1 MTTPGT
7 EGSHQKPT
15 LRGALRSVRLVWKV
29 NGLFL
34 LILVAA
40 LGISGYFTNLDFE
53 RSEIAAAREL
63 SLDSS
68 NRIVRRI
75 RELMLEEDAHDLPG
89 VVNRMGAESP
99 SYRDIRLIS
108 HQGMVLASQLPG
120 SPLTVDSLSWPCLV
134 CHTST
139 GRDAFAADSTGCSFC
154 QVIEH
159 ALEPRALSVVTPI
172 FGGAGCDDA
181 GCHAAATDSTLLG
194 VLQADYSLARTD
206 ALIAQRNRHTAYAI
220 ILSLILGSVATW
232 WMTERL
238 LGKRIRALREGALRL
253 AEHDFTFRFSDSTG
267 DGISQLVG
275 VFDNMTSE
283 LSTTLTELMSAKEHL
298 QAVVENSA
306 DIIITVDPTG
316 LITTFNPGA
325 EQILGYNREE
335 VIGRRIE
342 MLFADPR
349 ERDAAIAQLEHSD
362 HVVNYVTRFVT
373 KDGVIR
379 NVLLTLSR
387 LRSPDGDPIGTM
399 GVSKDITNELELQRR
414 LNRSQRMAALGQ
426 AITGIQ
432 HSIKNMLNVMKGG
445 SYMVKLGLTNDDR
458 AMMLEGWE
466 MVQQGIDDM
475 TEMSRSMLDFARTR
489 KLNIKP
495 TDLGE
500 LARKIHHLNRSKF
513 KEDGVALEL
522 EVAPDLPL
530 VECDGEMIR
539 SVIMDLTGNALDA
552 CSWKEYKDGEVP
564 RVTMVVQRGDMNG
577 RVEIVVKD
585 NGVGMTEEVRGRVF
599 TPFFSTKEKK
609 GTGMGLAVVARIVS
623 SHEGRTA
630 VESEPGKGATFR
642 VSLPIEGPNLREE
655 GVDA

>member
-1 MTTPGT
+1 MNTSGT
-7 EGSHQKPT
+7 EGPDQKPT

-53 RSEIAAAREL
+53 RSEIAAARDV

-75 RELMLEEDAHDLPG
+75 RELMTNGEAHDLRG
-89 VVNRMGAESP
+89 LVNRMASENP

-108 HQGMVLASQLPG
+108 HQGTVLASQLPG
-120 SPLTVDSLSWPCLV
+120 SPLTVDSLTWPCLV
-134 CHTST
+134 CHTSP
-139 GRDAFAADSTGCSFC
+139 GPGPNPADSTGCSYC
-154 QVIEH
+154 EVLEH
-159 ALEPRALSVVTPI
+159 GLEGRALSVVTPI
-172 FGGAGCDDA
+172 FGGVGCDGP
-181 GCHAAATDSTLLG
+181 GCHTQATDSTLLG
-194 VLQADYSLARTD
+194 VLQADYSLARVD
-206 ALIAQRNRHTAYAI
+206 ALIGQRNRHTAYAI

-238 LGKRIRALREGALRL
+238 LGRRIRALREGALRL
-253 AEHDFTFRFSDSTG
+253 AEHDFTFRFGDSTG
-267 DGISQLVG
+267 DGLSQLAG
-275 VFDNMTSE
+275 AFDNMTSE
-283 LSTTLTELMSAKEHL
+283 LSSTLTELMNAKEHL

-316 LITTFNPGA
+316 LVTTFNPGA

-349 ERDAAIAQLEHSD
+349 ERDAAITQLEHSD

-373 KDGVIR
+373 KRGVVR

-387 LRSPDGDPIGTM
+387 LRSPEGDPIGTM
-399 GVSKDITNELELQRR
+399 GVSKDITTELELQRR

-445 SYMVKLGLTNDDR
+445 SYMVKLGLTSDDR
-458 AMMLEGWE
+458 AMMMEGWE

-500 LARKIHHLNRSKF
+500 LARKIHQLNRSKF
-513 KEDGVALEL
+513 QEDGVALEL
-522 EVAPDLPL
+522 DVTPDLPP
-530 VECDGEMIR
+530 VECDAEMIR
-539 SVIMDLTGNALDA
+539 SVVMDLTGNALDA
-552 CSWKEYKDGEVP
+552 CSWKEYREGEIP
-564 RVTMVVQRGDMNG
+564 RVTLGVHRGDMNG
-577 RVEIVVKD
+577 RVEIVVSD

-623 SHEGRTA
+623 SHEGKTT

-642 VSLPIEGPNLREE
+642 VSLPIRGPNLREE